1 MSNSIIS
8 AIEDLIDEL
17 EDSAYNGDIRWDD
30 YIRHKR
36 ITENY

>member
-1 MSNSIIS
+1 MKSREMI
-8 AIEDLIDEL
+8 AGYQLYGEPIEYI
-17 EDSAYNGDIRWDD
+17 GDIRWDD